1 MSDDPA
7 IIAAVSAYYTGKLR
21 AHGATPRGVD
31 WRDAASQLRR
41 FDQLLLLLRDHPEG
55 SIGDIG
61 CGYGELLRYM
71 RSKGYGNCFVG
82 VDIADEML
90 AAARAAH
97 HGDGKASFELGTL
110 PSEPLDFAVASGIF
124 NLRLGFDA
132 SAWEGYV
139 LAMLDGLNCSGRR
152 GFAFNCLTA
161 YSDPGLM
168 RSDLFYADPATYF
181 DLCKRRYSR
190 EVALLHDY
198 GLYEFTIIVRKNE
211 PEKAIDRAD
220 RSLG

>member
-1 MSDDPA
+1 VSDDPA

-55 SIGDIG
+55 SVADVG

-71 RSKGYGNCFVG
+71 RSKGLRNRYLG
-82 VDIADEML
+82 VDIAEEML
-90 AAARAAH
+90 SAARTA
-97 HGDGKASFELGTL
+97 HGDDAKAGFELGTL
-110 PSEPLDFAVASGIF
+110 PGAPADFAVASGIF
-124 NLRLGFDA
+124 NLRLGFDTA
-132 SAWEGYV
+132 AWEGYV
-139 LAMLDGLNCSGRR
+139 RAMLDGLDRSGRC

-161 YSDPGLM
+161 YADRELM
-168 RSDLFYADPATYF
+168 RDDLFYADPAAYF

-198 GLYEFTIIVRKNE
+198 GLYEFTIIVRKGE
-211 PEKAIDRAD
+211 AGQRT
-220 RSLG
+220 